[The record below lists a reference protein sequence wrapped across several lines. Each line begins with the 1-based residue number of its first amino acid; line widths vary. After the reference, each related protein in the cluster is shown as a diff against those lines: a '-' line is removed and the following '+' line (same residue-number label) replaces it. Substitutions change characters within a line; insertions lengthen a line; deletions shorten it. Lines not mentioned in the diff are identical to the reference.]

1 MDEEVK
7 GRVSSLLS
15 EASRLLMSSNSSNT
29 AMNPSTAAITNS
41 AVNSAAAVN
50 SSATT
55 QRTLHETL
63 RRAQGMLSAS
73 TSSGLCLRLNR
84 QERLRAASGSS
95 YQRDKPAKI
104 NSKKEKK
111 AMEFALLRCWETD
124 LTDDLEE
131 VHHLKWD
138 SIIANGILMLAE
150 GDDENTIRNALKE
163 SLKAKFPLL
172 GVNDFDFVK
181 VRHKKVSTL
190 QLGPGTE
197 YNYAVVKKMAGQGL
211 LYIKVK
217 QEYEYV
223 YSTEDESDDVLL
235 KSVYDEFPGTTNA
248 SESDASAGIRE
259 AVKPQIQIS
268 DVYQT
273 SQDGR
278 DDLSE
283 VSNRDTAAVS
293 GQMEAEIQISYMPD
307 MQQAE
312 DQHFPE
318 ATTSGRASSVPVPT
332 AKQLV
337 SEIHNQGLSDPV
349 EILRFLQEKL
359 IQGRDLDVTSQ
370 SEIQEG
376 ETNYICID
384 RLDILKTTFA
394 ELTCIENFNITFEVD
409 FMG

>member
-1 MDEEVK
+1 M
-7 GRVSSLLS
+7 
-15 EASRLLMSSNSSNT
+15 
-29 AMNPSTAAITNS
+29 
-41 AVNSAAAVN
+41 
-50 SSATT
+50 
-55 QRTLHETL
+55 
-63 RRAQGMLSAS
+63 
-73 TSSGLCLRLNR
+73 
-84 QERLRAASGSS
+84 
-95 YQRDKPAKI
+95 
-104 NSKKEKK
+104 
-111 AMEFALLRCWETD
+111 
-124 LTDDLEE
+124 
-131 VHHLKWD
+131 
-138 SIIANGILMLAE
+138 
-150 GDDENTIRNALKE
+150 
-163 SLKAKFPLL
+163 
-172 GVNDFDFVK
+172 K

-259 AVKPQIQIS
+259 AVKPEIQIS

>member
-1 MDEEVK
+1 
-7 GRVSSLLS
+7 
-15 EASRLLMSSNSSNT
+15 
-29 AMNPSTAAITNS
+29 MNPSTAAITNS

-73 TSSGLCLRLNR
+73 TSSGLCRRLNR

-150 GDDENTIRNALKE
+150 RDEENTIRNALKE
-163 SLKAKFPLL
+163 SLKAKFQLL

-248 SESDASAGIRE
+248 SESDA
-259 AVKPQIQIS
+259 
-268 DVYQT
+268 
-273 SQDGR
+273 
-278 DDLSE
+278 
-283 VSNRDTAAVS
+283 
-293 GQMEAEIQISYMPD
+293 
-307 MQQAE
+307 
-312 DQHFPE
+312 
-318 ATTSGRASSVPVPT
+318 
-332 AKQLV
+332 
-337 SEIHNQGLSDPV
+337 
-349 EILRFLQEKL
+349 
-359 IQGRDLDVTSQ
+359 
-370 SEIQEG
+370 
-376 ETNYICID
+376 
-384 RLDILKTTFA
+384 
-394 ELTCIENFNITFEVD
+394 
-409 FMG
+409 